1 MKKEENPKVVVSFMI
16 DKAIFK
22 QFINNCEEN
31 NVCINQAL
39 VELVIWQ
46 NETIQI
52 IKNSKFQGLE
62 FLNEAS
68 KYGKSN

>member
-22 QFINNCEEN
+22 QFINDCEEN

-39 VELVIWQ
+39 VELVVWQ
-46 NETIQI
+46 NETIKI
-52 IKNSKFQGLE
+52 IKNSKFQGLN
-62 FLNEAS
+62 FPNEVV
-68 KYGKSN
+68 KNGKSN